1 MRLVLLGLPG
11 AGKGTQAK
19 RIAEKYHLTAISTG
33 EMLREAA
40 KEKDTFGL
48 RVQEYMN
55 KGELVPDEWINSLVK
70 SRLQEKDVENGFVLD
85 GYPRTLQQ
93 AKVLEAYLQSQNQ
106 NLDAVFF
113 LDVSQDTLR
122 HRLAQRGN
130 LRSKEKQGNSQIE
143 AKEVDFTVDQEGATL
158 WFHSHA
164 HQKSAEQVYNGL
176 SGLIFV
182 EDEHS
187 DSLDLPKEYGVND
200 FLLILQER
208 FFDEDNQFNYD
219 TVYNFD
225 GTTGDT
231 PLVNRT
237 IRPYIEVGQDWV
249 RLRVVNGS
257 NARNYQL
264 RLSDESFFYQIATDG
279 GFLETPVERKEFLLS
294 PGERAEIVVDMSKY
308 KVGEEVSLVDIS
320 TTEILALQITGDK
333 SGSLK
338 PLPEKLNDLPP
349 VEADSLPDR
358 QIEMSGM
365 GHMLTLKCLTTF
377 IGHYSKSQTQEST
390 KDLKSVLCLSD
401 VNYFSFLL
409 F

>member
-33 EMLREAA
+33 EMLREAT

-143 AKEVDFTVDQEGATL
+143 AKREKIRLDDKPEVIENRLHINKELMESLIHFYKERNLLYVINGEGDFDNVFDNINEG
-158 WFHSHA
+158 
-164 HQKSAEQVYNGL
+164 
-176 SGLIFV
+176 
-182 EDEHS
+182 
-187 DSLDLPKEYGVND
+187 
-200 FLLILQER
+200 
-208 FFDEDNQFNYD
+208 
-219 TVYNFD
+219 
-225 GTTGDT
+225 
-231 PLVNRT
+231 
-237 IRPYIEVGQDWV
+237 
-249 RLRVVNGS
+249 
-257 NARNYQL
+257 
-264 RLSDESFFYQIATDG
+264 
-279 GFLETPVERKEFLLS
+279 LLS
-294 PGERAEIVVDMSKY
+294 
-308 KVGEEVSLVDIS
+308 
-320 TTEILALQITGDK
+320 
-333 SGSLK
+333 
-338 PLPEKLNDLPP
+338 
-349 VEADSLPDR
+349 
-358 QIEMSGM
+358 
-365 GHMLTLKCLTTF
+365 
-377 IGHYSKSQTQEST
+377 
-390 KDLKSVLCLSD
+390 
-401 VNYFSFLL
+401 VNK
-409 F
+409 

>member
-33 EMLREAA
+33 EMLREAT

-143 AKEVDFTVDQEGATL
+143 AKRGKIRLDDKPEVIENRLHINKELMESLIHFYKEQNLLYVINGEGDFDNVFDNINEG
-158 WFHSHA
+158 
-164 HQKSAEQVYNGL
+164 
-176 SGLIFV
+176 
-182 EDEHS
+182 
-187 DSLDLPKEYGVND
+187 
-200 FLLILQER
+200 
-208 FFDEDNQFNYD
+208 
-219 TVYNFD
+219 
-225 GTTGDT
+225 
-231 PLVNRT
+231 
-237 IRPYIEVGQDWV
+237 
-249 RLRVVNGS
+249 
-257 NARNYQL
+257 
-264 RLSDESFFYQIATDG
+264 
-279 GFLETPVERKEFLLS
+279 LLS
-294 PGERAEIVVDMSKY
+294 
-308 KVGEEVSLVDIS
+308 
-320 TTEILALQITGDK
+320 
-333 SGSLK
+333 
-338 PLPEKLNDLPP
+338 
-349 VEADSLPDR
+349 
-358 QIEMSGM
+358 
-365 GHMLTLKCLTTF
+365 
-377 IGHYSKSQTQEST
+377 
-390 KDLKSVLCLSD
+390 
-401 VNYFSFLL
+401 VNK
-409 F
+409 